1 MVQKHK
7 KCIFQP
13 PQYTQN
19 LPDIDWRSK
28 PSGRHQT
35 LTVELSAVTANSDR
49 RQTAVTGQECP
60 DRVTLALVEL
70 LEIDLTDQSL
80 ALLSS
85 DPERI

>member
-1 MVQKHK
+1 MHFS
-7 KCIFQP
+7 FQP
-13 PQYTQN
+13 PQNTQN

-28 PSGRHQT
+28 PSGSHQT